1 MEKKNVT
8 EQSLKKYSENTL
20 TKEDLE
26 NISNMRIYGFEDS
39 MAVARSIMGSIHENL
54 LRGDLIF
61 AYRSTA
67 ASNKSTYFQVV
78 VVNDLQEVYD
88 PVKGLIRVPT
98 DKFSVSTITS
108 GYSAYIPHMPIEYL
122 EDVIAEMENG
132 KVEKKVIG
140 TFKAIVDD
148 LIKNKGGNK

>member
-8 EQSLKKYSENTL
+8 EQSMKKYSENTL
-20 TKEDLE
+20 SKEDLE

-54 LRGDLIF
+54 LKGDLVF

-67 ASNKSTYFQVV
+67 ASNKTTYFQVV
-78 VVNDLQEVYD
+78 VVNDLEEVLD
-88 PVKGLIRVPT
+88 PVRGYIKVPT
-98 DKFSVSTITS
+98 NKFSVSTITS

-122 EDVIAEMENG
+122 EEVIADMEDG
-132 KVEKKVIG
+132 KVDKKVIV
-140 TFKAIVDD
+140 TFKAIVED
-148 LIKNKGGNK
+148 LMKCRGGNK

>member
-8 EQSLKKYSENTL
+8 EQSMKKYSENTL
-20 TKEDLE
+20 SKEDLE

-54 LRGDLIF
+54 LKGDLVF

-67 ASNKSTYFQVV
+67 ASNKTTYFQVV
-78 VVNDLQEVYD
+78 VVNDLEEVLD
-88 PVKGLIRVPT
+88 PVRGYIKVPT
-98 DKFSVSTITS
+98 NKFSISTITS

-122 EDVIAEMENG
+122 EEVISDMEDG
-132 KVEKKVIG
+132 KVDKKVIV
-140 TFKAIVDD
+140 TFKAIVED
-148 LIKNKGGNK
+148 LMKNRGGNK